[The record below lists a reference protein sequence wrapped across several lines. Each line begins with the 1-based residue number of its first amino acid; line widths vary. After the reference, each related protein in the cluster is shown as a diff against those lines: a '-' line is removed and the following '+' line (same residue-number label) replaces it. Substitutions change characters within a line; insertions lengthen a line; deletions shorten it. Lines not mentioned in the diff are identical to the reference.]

1 MGRLCQDAT
10 SLALLVAQGIERARP
25 PWTAE
30 EATGVMARMFLKRTL
45 RGFEPVDEPSQ
56 ETMKRFK
63 LGESYR
69 ADVVKP
75 RSYQHHKLAMALLSL
90 TYENLPEQ
98 YEGRWPTFTAF
109 RRAIAEAAGH
119 VDEYVTLDGEVRKTG
134 RSMSYDSIPDDVEFG
149 QVVADMMAICAMIL
163 DTAVPELAA
172 EVSRYAS
179 DKYGMAA

>member
-1 MGRLCQDAT
+1 
-10 SLALLVAQGIERARP
+10 
-25 PWTAE
+25 
-30 EATGVMARMFLKRTL
+30 MARLFLKRTL
-45 RGFEPVDEPSQ
+45 RGFEPADEPS
-56 ETMKRFK
+56 EEAWKKYK
-63 LGESYR
+63 LGHAYR
-69 ADVVKP
+69 AEIVKP
-75 RSYQHHKLAMALLSL
+75 RSYQHHKLSMALLSL

-119 VDEYVTLDGEVRKTG
+119 VDEYVTLDGEIRRTG

-149 QVVADMMAICAMIL
+149 QVVADMMAICARIL
-163 DTAVPELAA
+163 DISEPELAA